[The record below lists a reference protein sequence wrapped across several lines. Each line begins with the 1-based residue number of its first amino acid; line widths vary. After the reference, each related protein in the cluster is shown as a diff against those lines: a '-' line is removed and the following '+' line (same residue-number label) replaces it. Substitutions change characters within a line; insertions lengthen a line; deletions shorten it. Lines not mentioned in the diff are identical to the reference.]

1 MKIQL
6 TKFVIEQGHFGNTA
20 KLTHLKAMTDSGN
33 YIKFAK
39 ITPEILAYIQDQI
52 FEVPEDLIK

>member
-6 TKFVIEQGHFGNTA
+6 KKFVIEQGNFGNTA
-20 KLTHLKAMTDSGN
+20 KLTHLKAMTDEGK

-39 ITPEILAYIQDQI
+39 ITPEIIAYIQDQI